1 MIQQKKIMI
10 NKWVKKLI
18 KTIFNKIIIK
28 KKKEE
33 KLEKNRKEK
42 K

>member
-18 KTIFNKIIIK
+18 KMIFNKIIIK